1 MTRILPSPL
10 LIWLPW
16 VVLLTERLLGVIHL
30 STHHM
35 GKGTHPTNNAVHR
48 ALYHFKTLLSQR
60 QIPVYSLTGGRLEC
74 SKGKERVDDVLFP
87 KVEKPIRT
95 IPYLFHQTS
104 VSRCLTPSFFNLT
117 VKWKRS
123 LTKEWSYLFH
133 DQEAMGRLLKKN
145 WNEFGLLK
153 QVLTCVSKG
162 TIEADLWRYLVLY
175 EYGGVYSDIDS
186 APNEFTTT
194 MMQNQNALFVVDQ
207 YGMLSE
213 FFFAAAPKH
222 PLLFYT
228 IHHALQRIQD
238 SRDTGT
244 MYPGRTTG
252 PHALLAGFRSFQRD
266 VGLDVPVED
275 PVKSGIFRGR
285 DEWTVTV
292 AGIASKHNEF
302 VFRQAVTDLQKL
314 NDYEN
319 MGMTYYL
326 HDLVLSNRSCA
337 NVIYARHAIQ
347 GSRGG

>member
-1 MTRILPSPL
+1 
-10 LIWLPW
+10 
-16 VVLLTERLLGVIHL
+16 V
-30 STHHM
+30 
-35 GKGTHPTNNAVHR
+35 
-48 ALYHFKTLLSQR
+48 
-60 QIPVYSLTGGRLEC
+60 
-74 SKGKERVDDVLFP
+74 FP
-87 KVEKPIRT
+87 R
-95 IPYLFHQTS
+95 
-104 VSRCLTPSFFNLT
+104 
-117 VKWKRS
+117 
-123 LTKEWSYLFH
+123 
-133 DQEAMGRLLKKN
+133 
-145 WNEFGLLK
+145 
-153 QVLTCVSKG
+153 G

-194 MMQNQNALFVVDQ
+194 MMQNQNALFVRLDQ

-238 SRDTGT
+238 SEHRHHVSGPDHWAPCS
-244 MYPGRTTG
+244 PGWLSIFPKGR
-252 PHALLAGFRSFQRD
+252 GF
-266 VGLDVPVED
+266 DVPVED
-275 PVKSGIFRGR
+275 PVKSGIFGGR

-337 NVIYARHAIQ
+337 NVIYARTRQYKEVRRRFKGQQWWPICCL
-347 GSRGG
+347 